1 MLHKNCEELGCKHI
15 PLSLIQSVWP
25 KLTLKLCFK
34 KIVRCFV
41 ADLYLSLSMSK
52 WPKLTLKLLTIV
64 LYKKFVVDICLSPS
78 ISKCLTKV
86 DLKKASKQ
94 FQLRKTQCYNFRSLS
109 NVSFQRR
116 QNSSEKNSF
125 EIFQFPYFS
134 KQEWL
139 NSKT

>member
-1 MLHKNCEELGCKHI
+1 MVAWDSALQRLCLFITGNTYVKQIWQTPNHGRVKNCVEVKTYVI
-15 PLSLIQSVWP
+15 SYASL
-25 KLTLKLCFK
+25 
-34 KIVRCFV
+34 
-41 ADLYLSLSMSK
+41 
-52 WPKLTLKLLTIV
+52 
-64 LYKKFVVDICLSPS
+64 S
-78 ISKCLTKV
+78 ISKYLTKV

-94 FQLRKTQCYNFRSLS
+94 FQLRKTQCYNFRFLS

-139 NSKT
+139 NSKTYEVVFKFYNVKVIGLVFCIYM